1 VVITMTG
8 IVQGLRLHTGVTS
21 LVTTAHGLLL
31 LVKLA
36 AVAGMLRLAAR
47 NRSML
52 VQTPDHGP
60 RAGLL
65 VARTSALESVFG
77 LLVIV
82 LTAALVAV
90 TPD

>member
-1 VVITMTG
+1 
-8 IVQGLRLHTGVTS
+8 
-21 LVTTAHGLLL
+21 
-31 LVKLA
+31 
-36 AVAGMLRLAAR
+36 
-47 NRSML
+47 ML